1 MYKNIDILSF
11 FHFLTYLI
19 IGKYFK
25 NNYLIIIIFSF
36 AWEQFEYIISRNT
49 YIRKQIENIWP
60 IPSNMWYD
68 TKLHSLI
75 DISFNLIGYYIGNTY
90 LT

>member
-1 MYKNIDILSF
+1 MYENIDILSF
-11 FHFLTYLI
+11 FHFLIYLV

-25 NNYLIIIIFSF
+25 NNYLIIIILSL
-36 AWEQFEYIISRNT
+36 AWEQFEYIISRNDF
-49 YIRKQIENIWP
+49 IRKKIESIWP

-68 TKLHSLI
+68 TKKHSLI
-75 DISFNLIGYYIGNTY
+75 DIFFNLLGYFIGNNY